1 MRVWRII
8 PKLHLSQ
15 AFDGEGARRFGGRWN
30 GLGTRVV
37 YASATLSL
45 AAIEFFVNL
54 DRDTE
59 PDQLVA
65 VSADIPDDTRIGYIE
80 VSDLPK
86 NWRSYPGL
94 GDKCFRGGA
103 GHPISSD
110 SRRTQLPFEPRPSR
124 FQTISPQQ
132 ARGIPLRSAHVEMKA
147 EFPIS
152 LALPGVEK
160 RLPRDASR
168 C

>member
-8 PKLHLSQ
+8 PKLHPSQ

-30 GLGTRVV
+30 RLGTRVV

-45 AAIEFFVNL
+45 AALEFFVNL

-65 VSADIPDDTRIGYIE
+65 VSADIPDDMRIGFIE

-86 NWRSYPGL
+86 NWRSYPVPEELQDL
-94 GDKCFRGGA
+94 GTAWVASASTAVLVVPSAVIPEERNYLLNPA
-103 GHPISSD
+103 HPD
-110 SRRTQLPFEPRPSR
+110 FKRCRLNKPDAFHFDPR
-124 FQTISPQQ
+124 
-132 ARGIPLRSAHVEMKA
+132 MWK
-147 EFPIS
+147 
-152 LALPGVEK
+152 
-160 RLPRDASR
+160 
-168 C
+168 

>member
-15 AFDGEGARRFGGRWN
+15 AFDGEGARRFEGRWN
-30 GLGTRVV
+30 GLGKRVV

-45 AAIEFFVNL
+45 AVLEFFVNL

-86 NWRSYPGL
+86 NWRSYPVPEELQDL
-94 GDKCFRGGA
+94 GTAWVARASAAVLVIPSAVIPEECNYLLNPAHPDFKRFRLNKPEA
-103 GHPISSD
+103 FHFD
-110 SRRTQLPFEPRPSR
+110 PR
-124 FQTISPQQ
+124 
-132 ARGIPLRSAHVEMKA
+132 MWK
-147 EFPIS
+147 
-152 LALPGVEK
+152 
-160 RLPRDASR
+160 
-168 C
+168 

>member
-86 NWRSYPGL
+86 NWRSYPVPEELQDL
-94 GDKCFRGGA
+94 GTAWVASASAAVLVIPSAVIPEERNYLLNPAHPDFKRFRLNKPEA
-103 GHPISSD
+103 FHFD
-110 SRRTQLPFEPRPSR
+110 PR
-124 FQTISPQQ
+124 
-132 ARGIPLRSAHVEMKA
+132 MWK
-147 EFPIS
+147 
-152 LALPGVEK
+152 
-160 RLPRDASR
+160 
-168 C
+168 

>member
-30 GLGTRVV
+30 GLGTRVI

-45 AAIEFFVNL
+45 AALEFFVNL

-86 NWRSYPGL
+86 NWRSYPVPEELQDL
-94 GDKCFRGGA
+94 GTAWVTSASAAVLVIPSAVIPEEHNYLLNPAHPDFKRFRLNKPEA
-103 GHPISSD
+103 FHFD
-110 SRRTQLPFEPRPSR
+110 PR
-124 FQTISPQQ
+124 
-132 ARGIPLRSAHVEMKA
+132 MWK
-147 EFPIS
+147 
-152 LALPGVEK
+152 
-160 RLPRDASR
+160 
-168 C
+168 

>member
-86 NWRSYPGL
+86 NWRSYPVPEELQDL
-94 GDKCFRGGA
+94 GTAWVTSASAAVLVIPSAVIPEERNYLLNPAHPDFKRFRLNKPEA
-103 GHPISSD
+103 FHFD
-110 SRRTQLPFEPRPSR
+110 PR
-124 FQTISPQQ
+124 
-132 ARGIPLRSAHVEMKA
+132 MWK
-147 EFPIS
+147 
-152 LALPGVEK
+152 
-160 RLPRDASR
+160 
-168 C
+168 

>member
-15 AFDGEGARRFGGRWN
+15 AFDGEGARQFGGRWN
-30 GLGTRVV
+30 RLGTRVV

-45 AAIEFFVNL
+45 AALEFFVNL

-65 VSADIPDDTRIGYIE
+65 ISADTPDDMRIEYIE

-86 NWRSYPGL
+86 NWRSYPVPEELQDL
-94 GDKCFRGGA
+94 GTAWVASASTAMLVVPSAVIPEERNYLLSPAHPDFKRFRLNKPEA
-103 GHPISSD
+103 FHFD
-110 SRRTQLPFEPRPSR
+110 PR
-124 FQTISPQQ
+124 
-132 ARGIPLRSAHVEMKA
+132 MWK
-147 EFPIS
+147 
-152 LALPGVEK
+152 
-160 RLPRDASR
+160 
-168 C
+168 

>member
-30 GLGTRVV
+30 RSGARVV
-37 YASATLSL
+37 YTSATLSL
-45 AAIEFFVNL
+45 AALEFFVNL

-65 VSADIPDDTRIGYIE
+65 VSADIPDDMRIGYIE

-86 NWRSYPGL
+86 NWRSYPVPEELQDL
-94 GDKCFRGGA
+94 GMAWVASASTAVLVVPSAVIPDERNYLLSPAHPDFKRFRLNKPEA
-103 GHPISSD
+103 FHFD
-110 SRRTQLPFEPRPSR
+110 PR
-124 FQTISPQQ
+124 
-132 ARGIPLRSAHVEMKA
+132 MWK
-147 EFPIS
+147 
-152 LALPGVEK
+152 
-160 RLPRDASR
+160 
-168 C
+168 

>member
-15 AFDGEGARRFGGRWN
+15 AFDGEGARQFGGRWN
-30 GLGTRVV
+30 RLGTRVI

-45 AAIEFFVNL
+45 AALEFFVNL

-65 VSADIPDDTRIGYIE
+65 ISADTPDDMRIEYIE

-86 NWRSYPGL
+86 TWRSYPVPEELQDL
-94 GDKCFRGGA
+94 GTAWVASASTAMLVVPSAVIPEERNYLLSPAHPDFKRFRLNKPEA
-103 GHPISSD
+103 FH
-110 SRRTQLPFEPRPSR
+110 FNPR
-124 FQTISPQQ
+124 
-132 ARGIPLRSAHVEMKA
+132 MWK
-147 EFPIS
+147 
-152 LALPGVEK
+152 
-160 RLPRDASR
+160 
-168 C
+168 

>member
-15 AFDGEGARRFGGRWN
+15 AFDGEGARQFGGRWN
-30 GLGTRVV
+30 RLGTRAV

-45 AAIEFFVNL
+45 AALEFFVNL

-65 VSADIPDDTRIGYIE
+65 ISADTPDDMRIEYIE

-86 NWRSYPGL
+86 NWRRYPVPEELQDL
-94 GDKCFRGGA
+94 GTAWVASASTAMLVVPSAVIPEERNYLLSPAHPDFKRFRLNKPEA
-103 GHPISSD
+103 FHFDP
-110 SRRTQLPFEPRPSR
+110 RRW
-124 FQTISPQQ
+124 
-132 ARGIPLRSAHVEMKA
+132 K
-147 EFPIS
+147 
-152 LALPGVEK
+152 
-160 RLPRDASR
+160 
-168 C
+168 

>member
-30 GLGTRVV
+30 VLGTRVV

-45 AAIEFFVNL
+45 AALEFFVNL

-86 NWRSYPGL
+86 NWRSYPVPEELQDL
-94 GDKCFRGGA
+94 GTAWVASASAAVLVIPSAVIPEERNYLLNPAHPDFKRFRLNKPEA
-103 GHPISSD
+103 FHFD
-110 SRRTQLPFEPRPSR
+110 PR
-124 FQTISPQQ
+124 
-132 ARGIPLRSAHVEMKA
+132 MWK
-147 EFPIS
+147 
-152 LALPGVEK
+152 
-160 RLPRDASR
+160 
-168 C
+168 

>member
-45 AAIEFFVNL
+45 AALEFFVNL

-86 NWRSYPGL
+86 NWRSYPVPEELQDL
-94 GDKCFRGGA
+94 GTAWVASASAAVLVIPSAVIPEEHNYLLNPAHPDFKRFRLNKPEA
-103 GHPISSD
+103 FHFD
-110 SRRTQLPFEPRPSR
+110 PR
-124 FQTISPQQ
+124 
-132 ARGIPLRSAHVEMKA
+132 MWK
-147 EFPIS
+147 
-152 LALPGVEK
+152 
-160 RLPRDASR
+160 
-168 C
+168 